1 MQREE
6 LEEVGERGERPR
18 WGEKM
23 GRGRGRKGGG
33 GGEKGEGVDWE
44 KDREVGGE
52 GGAWGGHLGFL
63 KTPFF
68 WKEDKVPE
76 SLGRKRGRG
85 SISNKREEKENQLQI
100 QKERK

>member
-23 GRGRGRKGGG
+23 GRGRRRRGG
-33 GGEKGEGVDWE
+33 GGEKGEGVDRE
-44 KDREVGGE
+44 ECREVGGE
-52 GGAWGGHLGFL
+52 GGTWGGHSGFL

-68 WKEDKVPE
+68 VLEKDKVPE
-76 SLGRKRGRG
+76 SLERKMGRG
-85 SISNKREEKENQLQI
+85 ANSN
-100 QKERK
+100 ERKQK